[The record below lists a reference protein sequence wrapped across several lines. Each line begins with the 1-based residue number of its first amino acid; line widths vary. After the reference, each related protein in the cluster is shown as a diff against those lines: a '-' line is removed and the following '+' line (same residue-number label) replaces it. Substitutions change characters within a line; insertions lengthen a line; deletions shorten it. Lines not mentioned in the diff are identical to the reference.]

1 MNARPASRKRPSRP
15 QGSQETARLCAAA
28 ALNKKA
34 EDLLLMDV
42 AELTGYADYFLLA
55 SGRSPRQATAIAE
68 NVQRVLKKAGMS
80 PLGVDGL
87 RQGRWACLDFGDVVV
102 HVFHQPVR
110 EIYELEALWGDAPRI
125 ELDLKELE
133 ALLPPEKE
141 A

>member
-1 MNARPASRKRPSRP
+1 MSPRSASRKRPPRP
-15 QGSQETARLCAAA
+15 QGSLERAMLCAAA

-42 AELTGYADYFLLA
+42 AELTGYADYFMLA
-55 SGRSPRQATAIAE
+55 SGRSPRQAMAIAE
-68 NVQRVLKKAGMS
+68 NIQRVLKKAGMT
-80 PLGVDGL
+80 PLGVDGI

-110 EIYELEALWGDAPRI
+110 EIFDLESLWGDAPRV
-125 ELDLKELE
+125 ELNRDELE